1 MLGITLKRHE
11 HHLRKHRMQREEI
24 SRWEAIASIK
34 QAVLYLGPIGLRIR
48 TGCLRE
54 SFGIML
60 GALAIFALI
69 PLAALGVKALQ
80 QLNERC
86 ASSTPAGSKDEME
99 TSWKDLE

>member
-1 MLGITLKRHE
+1 
-11 HHLRKHRMQREEI
+11 
-24 SRWEAIASIK
+24 
-34 QAVLYLGPIGLRIR
+34 
-48 TGCLRE
+48 
-54 SFGIML
+54 ML

-99 TSWKDLE
+99 TSWKDLEAAYPWVRFARQRKYLGENLEDARAWIQLQLRLDRLAQESLEAHDTNEG

>member
-11 HHLRKHRMQREEI
+11 HHLRKHRMQR
-24 SRWEAIASIK
+24 EAIASIK